1 MGTSNFYLTQ
11 ATRLFVVEGSDE
23 EEYMASDFSFDD
35 DVILYRDELLSMHEE
50 HRKADR
56 NQHGSNGVALISVH
70 GSHGEFFVIL
80 RGGYYAGYQFDIIK
94 KDWYYSED
102 ELEDD
107 SDTIIEVLENCISKL
122 PGVIELGVGGTFSNG
137 ETIYYEK

>member
-11 ATRLFVVEGSDE
+11 ATRLFVIKGSDE
-23 EEYMASDFSFDD
+23 DEYMASDFSFDD
-35 DVILYRDELLSMHEE
+35 DVIYYRGELLSMHEE

-56 NQHGSNGVALISVH
+56 HEHNGNGIALISVN
-70 GSHGEFFVIL
+70 GSHGEFFVVL
-80 RGGYYAGYQFDIIK
+80 RGGYYAGVQFDIIK
-94 KDWYYSED
+94 KELYYSDD
-102 ELEDD
+102 ETEDD

-122 PGVIELGVGGTFSNG
+122 PGVIELGVGGRFSNG